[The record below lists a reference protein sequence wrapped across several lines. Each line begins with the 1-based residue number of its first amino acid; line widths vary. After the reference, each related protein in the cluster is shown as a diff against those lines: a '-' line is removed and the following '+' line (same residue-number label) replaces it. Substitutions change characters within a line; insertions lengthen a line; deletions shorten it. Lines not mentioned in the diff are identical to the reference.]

1 MMYGSFLY
9 VLFHEANVINVI
21 IKNALLHV
29 KNHDLLYLKS
39 FTCLF
44 QTVFGDPS
52 FHTLVQCAVSQR
64 FELLEGV

>member
-29 KNHDLLYLKS
+29 K
-39 FTCLF
+39 T
-44 QTVFGDPS
+44 
-52 FHTLVQCAVSQR
+52 R
-64 FELLEGV
+64 FILPKVVYMSISNSIWRPKFSYPRAMRG